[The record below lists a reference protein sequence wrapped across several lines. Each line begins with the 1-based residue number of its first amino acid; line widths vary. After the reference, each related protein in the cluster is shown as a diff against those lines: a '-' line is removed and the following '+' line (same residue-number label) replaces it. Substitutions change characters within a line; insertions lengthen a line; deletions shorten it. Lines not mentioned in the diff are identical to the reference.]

1 MNSTQT
7 PLLWA
12 LIGFGIGGALGYL
25 FASASAKK
33 AESPTTA
40 SKGAKKKDRDEE
52 PLAKFEGNYKMVL
65 VVNTRCAVA
74 LIPRAL
80 RNRDAA

>member
-1 MNSTQT
+1 MSSTQT

-25 FASASAKK
+25 FASAGAKK
-33 AESPTTA
+33 TQSPNA
-40 SKGAKKKDRDEE
+40 VSKGAKKKDREEE

-65 VVNTRCAVA
+65 VVNTRCALELTPCV
-74 LIPRAL
+74 L
-80 RNRDAA
+80 RNLDTA